1 MLVDQIFQVVPL
13 AKFGRRGGLGVH
25 VPTVVNR
32 LLDEL
37 EKMLELCLQILVC
50 SRVALSKYQ
59 LYQMIF
65 LERAVSLKQELQ
77 LAHRKKLLQENVM
90 IHVKFD
96 LFASFVVKMRG

>member
-1 MLVDQIFQVVPL
+1 M
-13 AKFGRRGGLGVH
+13 GVH